1 MVNAAFAEANGFVV
15 GDVFHANINGQRR
28 ALTIT
33 GTALSPEFIY
43 TIGPGALMPDN
54 EGYGI
59 LWMTE
64 ASVAAAFDMEGAF
77 NHLALRISAEAVPED
92 VMDALDVL
100 LDPYG
105 GLGAYDRSSQ
115 VSDSFVSA
123 EIDQLQGMAVVVP
136 PIFFAIAAF
145 LVGMVI
151 SRIVA
156 LDRAEIGLLKAL
168 GYSDIEVS
176 IHYLL
181 LAALIAVVGVAI
193 GWSLGTILARLMAW
207 QYARFFD
214 FPYLIF
220 RVPIWVYAMS
230 GLIALL
236 TTMLGALRAALMA
249 ARLAP
254 AVAMQPPAPPM
265 FRRGLLD
272 RADDRHAHA
281 PDDDHDPAQRHPLA
295 GAQFPDRRRAGRGH
309 VVDHRSGVHGLLAQL
324 HHRPGL
330 QPVLPAGRHDP
341 LRPGRAAT
349 ALPEVA
355 RLPGVIQV
363 EPQQFHSA
371 TLRNGPREKRVA
383 LEARPADATLSR
395 VIGEDGS
402 AITAPPGGILLSTR
416 LAEHLELQVG
426 DSVEVAFMTGLRE
439 THEMAVTGLVEQYL
453 GLGAYADI
461 DVSRRAVPPLGQMSV
476 VNVLID
482 EAELPALHAALQ
494 ETPALSGL
502 ILMTEN
508 RRAFEETI
516 SQNIVVINGIYAA
529 IAIMITVGVAYNGAR
544 IQLSER
550 ARELASLRILGFSRA
565 EVSSVLVG
573 ETMLLAILAQPLGW
587 LFGIWIATALSNS
600 FTSDLYAIPL
610 VLEPAIFAQAS
621 LDRAGRQSCLGPS
634 GAAAHRQHGPCRRD
648 ENEGVISMVWTTRTI
663 GLSLAA
669 GPLSAGW
676 PMWPSARTRC
686 RWTW

>member
-1 MVNAAFAEANGFVV
+1 
-15 GDVFHANINGQRR
+15 
-28 ALTIT
+28 
-33 GTALSPEFIY
+33 
-43 TIGPGALMPDN
+43 MPDN

-64 ASVAAAFDMEGAF
+64 ASVAAAYDMEGAF

-236 TTMLGALRAALMA
+236 TTMIGALRASLMA

-272 RADDRHAHA
+272 RVMTATRMRQTTIMILRSIIRWPVRSFLTAAGLGAATSSIIAAGFMGSSLNFIIDQAFNQSYRQDAMILF
-281 PDDDHDPAQRHPLA
+281 AQDVPR
-295 GAQFPDRRRAGRGH
+295 
-309 VVDHRSGVHGLLAQL
+309 
-324 HHRPGL
+324 
-330 QPVLPAGRHDP
+330 
-341 LRPGRAAT
+341 T

-355 RLPGVIQV
+355 RLPGVLQV

-461 DVSRRAVPPLGQMSV
+461 AFLDAQFRRSDQMSV

-587 LFGIWIATALSNS
+587 LFGAWIATALSNS

-621 LDRAGRQSCLGPS
+621 L
-634 GAAAHRQHGPCRRD
+634 
-648 ENEGVISMVWTTRTI
+648 VV
-663 GLSLAA
+663 LAA
-669 GPLSAGW
+669 SLVSVLLVRRRIDSMDLVAV
-676 PMWPSARTRC
+676 MKTRE
-686 RWTW
+686 